1 MTEILVLENVVKKFG
16 KVIALNVDR
25 LGIEEGTYNVILGP
39 SGAGKSTMLRVV
51 AGLDYPDSG
60 KIILEGNDITNKPP
74 WERDIGFVF
83 QNYALYP
90 HLTIY
95 DNIAM
100 PLRVKG
106 LKEEEIKQKVTE
118 VLKIMGLEE
127 HINKYPRQLSGGQ
140 QQRVALA
147 RAIIKR
153 PKLLLLDEPLS
164 NLDAKVRIEL
174 RSYLKSLQR
183 QLKITAL
190 HVTHDQSEAMAIADN
205 LIILHDGAV
214 EQIGSPKDVYENPK
228 TMFVAT
234 FIGML
239 NVLPSSILKLNDDFD
254 ALGFRPENVDILEN
268 KEEGTIEGDVK
279 YVEFQG
285 DETIIYLDVENNSI
299 RIKDREKRFFETGKK
314 IYLKIKKA
322 FAFKDEKVLKVI
334 ELA

>member
-16 KVIALNVDR
+16 KIVALNIDR
-25 LGIEEGTYNVILGP
+25 LSIEEGTYNVILGP
-39 SGAGKSTMLRVV
+39 SGAGKSTMLRIV

-60 KIILEGNDITNKPP
+60 KIILEGKEITNRPP

-90 HLTIY
+90 HLTVY

-106 LKEEEIKQKVTE
+106 LKENEIKQRVAE
-118 VLKIMGLEE
+118 VLKIMEIEE
-127 HINKYPRQLSGGQ
+127 HVNKYPRQLSGGQ

-183 QLKITAL
+183 QLGITAL

-205 LIILHDGAV
+205 LVILHDGAV
-214 EQIGSPKDVYENPK
+214 EQVGSPKEVYEKPK

-239 NVLPSSILKLNDDFD
+239 NVLPASAFKFSDAFD
-254 ALGFRPENVDILEN
+254 ALGFRPENAEIVES
-268 KEEGTIEGDVK
+268 KEEGTIEGEVK
-279 YVEFQG
+279 YVEYQG
-285 DETIIYLDVENNSI
+285 DETIIYIDVNGNSI
-299 RIKDREKRFFETGKK
+299 RIRDRENRFFEIGKK
-314 IYLKIKKA
+314 VYLKVKKA
-322 FAFKDEKVLKVI
+322 FAFKDSKVMKVV
-334 ELA
+334 ELS

>member
-1 MTEILVLENVVKKFG
+1 MTEILVLEKVVKKFG
-16 KVIALNVDR
+16 KIVALNVDR

-39 SGAGKSTMLRVV
+39 SGAGKSTMLRIV

-60 KIILEGNDITNKPP
+60 KIILEGKDITNKPP

-90 HLTIY
+90 HLTVY

-106 LKEEEIKQKVTE
+106 LKEEEIKQRVTE
-118 VLKIMGLEE
+118 VLKIMGIEE

-183 QLKITAL
+183 QLGITAL

-205 LIILHDGAV
+205 LVILHEGAV
-214 EQIGSPKDVYENPK
+214 EQVGSPKEVYENPK

-239 NVLPSSILKLNDDFD
+239 NVLPASAFKFSDGFD
-254 ALGFRPENVDILEN
+254 ALGFRPEKAEIFEN
-268 KEEGTIEGDVK
+268 KEEGSIEGEIK
-279 YVEFQG
+279 YVEYQG
-285 DETIIYLDVENNSI
+285 DETIIYVDVNNNIVRI
-299 RIKDREKRFFETGKK
+299 RDRENRFFESGKK
-314 IYLKIKKA
+314 VYIKVKKA
-322 FAFKDEKVLKVI
+322 FAFKDGKVVKVV
-334 ELA
+334 ELS